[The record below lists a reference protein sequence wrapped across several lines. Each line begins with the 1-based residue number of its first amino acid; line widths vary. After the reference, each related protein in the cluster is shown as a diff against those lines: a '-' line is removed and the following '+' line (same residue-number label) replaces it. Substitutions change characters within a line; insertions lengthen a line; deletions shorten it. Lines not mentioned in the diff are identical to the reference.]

1 MDSGD
6 RKGSSGEAAV
16 RNNERREPKRILRE
30 REKEK
35 REGVRECE

>member
-16 RNNERREPKRILRE
+16 RNNERREPKRTERE
-30 REKEK
+30 RKRREKM
-35 REGVRECE
+35 